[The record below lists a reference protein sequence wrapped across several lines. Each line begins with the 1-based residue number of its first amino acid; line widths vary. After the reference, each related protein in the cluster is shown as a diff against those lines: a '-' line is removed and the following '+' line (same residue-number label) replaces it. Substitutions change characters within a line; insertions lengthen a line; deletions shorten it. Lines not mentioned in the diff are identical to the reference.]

1 MGEVYRAR
9 DTKLDRDGG
18 GPETP
23 ASWSRPIQLFS
34 GAFFTDGLGHK
45 YDVDPLDGRFLMIKR
60 AGELET
66 RFVVVQNW
74 FEELV
79 ERVPIP

>member
-45 YDVDPLDGRFLMIKR
+45 TTSTPSTAVS
-60 AGELET
+60 
-66 RFVVVQNW
+66 
-74 FEELV
+74 
-79 ERVPIP
+79 